1 MISNAMAQRLNGQI
15 NKEFYSAYFY
25 MNMSAHSESANLQG
39 TAAWFMAKYDEEMAR
54 AMEIYRY
61 LHDQGARVE
70 LEAVDKP
77 HDRLRGRARHVREDP
92 RLCLYEQAATA
103 SFSELME
110 AALAKKDHATSIFLQ
125 WLVTGQIE
133 EEATVSN
140 IICRVKLV
148 GERGEGLFMIDNEL
162 AGIAKQMSQ
171 TLAAQSQ

>member
-25 MNMSAHSESANLQG
+25 MSMSAYSESVNLKG
-39 TAAWFMAKYDEEMAR
+39 TAAWFMAKYDEEMAH
-54 AMEIYRY
+54 AMKIYRY

-70 LEAVDKP
+70 LKAVDKP
-77 HDRLRGRARHVREDP
+77 PTDYAGVLDMFEKTLVH
-92 RLCLYEQAATA
+92 EQEVTA
-103 SFSELME
+103 SFGDLVE
-110 AALAKKDHATSIFLQ
+110 ATLAEKDHATGIFLQ
-125 WLVTGQIE
+125 WFVTEQIE

-140 IICRVKLV
+140 IIGRVKLV

-171 TLAAQSQ
+171 TLTTQPL

>member
-1 MISNAMAQRLNGQI
+1 MISNAMAQRLNEQI

-25 MNMSAHSESANLQG
+25 MSMSAHSESENLRG
-39 TAAWFMAKYDEEMAR
+39 TAAWFMAKYEEEMAH
-54 AMEIYRY
+54 AMKIYRY

-77 HDRLRGRARHVREDP
+77 PTHYAGVLDTFEKALTH
-92 RLCLYEQAATA
+92 EQEVTA
-103 SFSELME
+103 SFSDLVE
-110 AALAKKDHATSIFLQ
+110 AALVEKDHATSIFLQ
-125 WLVTGQIE
+125 WFVAEQIE

-140 IICRVKLV
+140 IIGRVRLV

-171 TLAAQSQ
+171 TLAAQTQ

>member
-25 MNMSAHSESANLQG
+25 MSMSAHSESENLSG
-39 TAAWFMAKYDEEMAR
+39 TAAWFMAKYDEEMAH
-54 AMEIYRY
+54 AMKIYRY

-77 HDRLRGRARHVREDP
+77 PTTYAGVLDMFEKTLVH
-92 RLCLYEQAATA
+92 EQAVTA
-103 SFSELME
+103 SFSELVE
-110 AALAKKDHATSIFLQ
+110 AALAEKDHATSIFLQ
-125 WLVTGQIE
+125 WFVTEQIE

-140 IICRVKLV
+140 IIGRVKLV

-162 AGIAKQMSQ
+162 AGIAQQMSQ
-171 TLAAQSQ
+171 TLAAQPPQ

>member
-25 MNMSAHSESANLQG
+25 MSMSAHSESENLRG
-39 TAAWFMAKYDEEMAR
+39 TAAWFMAKYDEEMAH
-54 AMEIYRY
+54 AMKIYRY

-77 HDRLRGRARHVREDP
+77 PTDYAGVLDMFQKTLVH
-92 RLCLYEQAATA
+92 EQAVTA
-103 SFSELME
+103 SFSELVE
-110 AALAKKDHATSIFLQ
+110 ASLAEKDHATSIFLQ
-125 WLVTGQIE
+125 WFVTEQIE

-140 IICRVKLV
+140 IIGRVKLV

-171 TLAAQSQ
+171 TLATQPQSA

>member
-25 MNMSAHSESANLQG
+25 MSMSAHSESENLKG
-39 TAAWFMAKYDEEMAR
+39 TAAWFMAKYDEEMAH
-54 AMEIYRY
+54 AMKIYRY

-70 LEAVDKP
+70 LEAVAKP
-77 HDRLRGRARHVREDP
+77 PTDYAGVLDMFKKTLVH
-92 RLCLYEQAATA
+92 EQEVTA
-103 SFSELME
+103 SFGDLVE
-110 AALAKKDHATSIFLQ
+110 AALAEKDHATGIFLQ
-125 WLVTGQIE
+125 WFVTEQIE

-140 IICRVKLV
+140 IIGRVKLV

-171 TLAAQSQ
+171 TLATQPL